1 MLYHGVGQ
9 CDEFPDIV
17 FPEHWDAIGFDGVLE
32 PGMVLTTEAYVGD
45 RAGAHEGVKLEEQY
59 LVTESGPEKLSSFPL
74 DL

>member
-9 CDEFPDIV
+9 CDEYPEIV
-17 FPEHWDAIGFDGVLE
+17 FPEHWDEVGFDGVLE

-45 RAGAHEGVKLEEQY
+45 RAGAAEGVKLEEQY
-59 LVTESGPEKLSSFPL
+59 LITETGAEQLSSFPL